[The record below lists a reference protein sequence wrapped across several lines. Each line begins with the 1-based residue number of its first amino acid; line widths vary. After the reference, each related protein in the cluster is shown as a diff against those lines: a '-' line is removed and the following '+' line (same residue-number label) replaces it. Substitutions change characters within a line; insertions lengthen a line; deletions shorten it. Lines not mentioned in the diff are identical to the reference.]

1 MGNGEGQDG
10 QREMRRRK
18 RDKDLVREKVGRL
31 GGAHSQDF
39 VEMSK
44 YKNWDGKGRG
54 DVCQLAVPAYGD
66 TVQRRKATEVHS
78 HDMSDSVA
86 MDLLLDLEERGLAKS
101 AHPPGEDL
109 LTLWPIRS
117 KPASQ

>member
-31 GGAHSQDF
+31 GGAHSQD

-44 YKNWDGKGRG
+44 YKTGMARVEETSVSLQFRLTETRYSDERLLKFTHTI
-54 DVCQLAVPAYGD
+54 CQ
-66 TVQRRKATEVHS
+66 TR
-78 HDMSDSVA
+78 
-86 MDLLLDLEERGLAKS
+86 
-101 AHPPGEDL
+101 
-109 LTLWPIRS
+109 
-117 KPASQ
+117 